1 MAKIKYYYNTET
13 CKYERVK
20 SSVTDLILNTLGFI
34 FIASLFG
41 FGIFMLY
48 MRFFDSPKEAKLRKE
63 NEELKFY
70 YEIVNQEIEK
80 LNNVAYS
87 LQKRDD
93 QVYRVI
99 FESDPISSSVRMAGV
114 GGTERY
120 KEIIE
125 KGFDK
130 EQMVLRTM
138 QKVDVL
144 KKQLYIQSKS
154 YDEILKLA
162 DNKATMMAS
171 IPAIQPIKNKG
182 LDKLVSGFGFR
193 IHPIYKVRRMHTGVD
208 FMAPKGTPIYATGDG
223 VVSLVQS
230 NFGGYG
236 KEIEINHGF
245 GYVTKYAH
253 LNEFNVKIGKK
264 VKRGEIIGYSG
275 NTGMSTAPHLH
286 YEIIHNGNK
295 VNPVHYFFNDLSP
308 AEYQKILE
316 IASQENQSL
325 S

>member
-20 SSVTDLILNTLGFI
+20 SSVSDIVLNILGFM
-34 FIASLFG
+34 FVTVLAG
-41 FGIFMLY
+41 FAIFMLY

-80 LNNVAYS
+80 LNNVALS

-99 FESDPISSSVRMAGV
+99 FESDPIASSIRTAGV

-120 KEIIE
+120 KEIID

-130 EQMVLRTM
+130 EQLVLKTV

-162 DNKATMMAS
+162 ENKANMMAS

-208 FMAPKGTPIYATGDG
+208 FMAVKGTPIYATGDG
-223 VVSLVQS
+223 IVSLVQS

-236 KEIEINHGF
+236 KEIEINHGY
-245 GYVTKYAH
+245 GYITKYAH
-253 LNEFNVKIGKK
+253 LSEFKVKVGKK

-295 VNPVHYFFNDLSP
+295 VNPVHYFFNDLTP
-308 AEYQKILE
+308 GEYQKILE